1 MKCLECPKQVYVNIG
16 RSTVRSAKTIRKKL
30 ATPCVCIFRLPNE
43 TLTVCRPR
51 TRGSQLRQQPCPHRK
66 RRAKNPPEQDHC
78 TISSAKTSHKCHTFA
93 DAFFRILTSESD

>member
-30 ATPCVCIFRLPNE
+30 ATPCVYIFRLPNE

-51 TRGSQLRQQPCPHRK
+51 TRGSQLRQQPCPPPK
-66 RRAKNPPEQDHC
+66 QRAKNPPEQGPLYFLC
-78 TISSAKTSHKCHTFA
+78 CLCPWFPTSATHS
-93 DAFFRILTSESD
+93 LTLS